1 MGLRA
6 PAKWKKYRTGLFPWQ
21 LPNQVIKAALAALCP
36 SSPRFARCAKAHVGH
51 SIPLRAIKSGATNSL
66 SCLLS
71 QIWAQSSTIKGAL
84 YVQNSNFDHGSVGS
98 HAEDLQI
105 DEI

>member
-6 PAKWKKYRTGLFPWQ
+6 PAKWKKYHTGLLPWQ
-21 LPNQVIKAALAALCP
+21 LPNQVTNAALAALCP
-36 SSPRFARCAKAHVGH
+36 SSPLFARCAKAYAGH
-51 SIPLRAIKSGATNSL
+51 SIPLRAIKSGATNAL

-71 QIWAQSSTIKGAL
+71 QIWAQSTTIKGAS
-84 YVQNSNFDHGSVGS
+84 YVQNSNFDNGSVGS

-105 DEI
+105 NGV